1 MPLFSD
7 LVKRL
12 TDESNSPSAS
22 PNDSARLLHC
32 AHLLRLYSTETPYE
46 PDTILVSHA
55 EHVRLWLNSLPTKE
69 VLKLMKI
76 YIREEVCAKSS

>member
-1 MPLFSD
+1 MPLFRD

-32 AHLLRLYSTETPYE
+32 AHLLRLYSTEDAYE
-46 PDTILVSHA
+46 PDKLLASHA

-69 VLKLMKI
+69 VLKLMAI
-76 YIREEVCAKSS
+76 YIRENTCEKSS